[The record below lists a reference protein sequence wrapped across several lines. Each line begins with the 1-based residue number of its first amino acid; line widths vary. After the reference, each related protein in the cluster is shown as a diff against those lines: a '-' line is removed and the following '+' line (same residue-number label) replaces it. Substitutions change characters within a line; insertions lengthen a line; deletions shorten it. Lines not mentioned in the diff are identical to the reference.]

1 MNQTLLALTGFA
13 GWTLVL
19 SFILLNMRAYYTFLS
34 SNKVALN
41 IFHPDGSNT
50 PGFGQRLTRA
60 QLNCLEMLPVFCALV
75 IVAALSKQLDMMNS
89 TVIYLLY
96 ARIAQSVIHMISTN
110 IIAVILRASFW
121 SIQLALLL
129 FYSYQLLVNFFIT

>member
-1 MNQTLLALTGFA
+1 M
-13 GWTLVL
+13 
-19 SFILLNMRAYYTFLS
+19 
-34 SNKVALN
+34 
-41 IFHPDGSNT
+41 
-50 PGFGQRLTRA
+50 
-60 QLNCLEMLPVFCALV
+60 LV